1 MRFLLL
7 VVSLFLI
14 LTGCSHTIRPGL
26 HPLDLPE
33 QSKAEIVKYEN
44 IKINTKNKYKRFFVY
59 ETKTPGRADSIRA
72 FGAKDFCYD
81 PQNRNFVVPLKGD
94 YDFDNE
100 PSDGLFVAIPR
111 DSVTLCKKGI
121 RDTTYWARHHA
132 LRGLIYGTLIGGV
145 ITGYF
150 FGGLLSI
157 AAAEDTGIIMASMF
171 GIGAAIGGPL
181 GSLFVTVKHGQ
192 PTEDTQE
199 RCSQYYTDK
208 ELEVY
213 LNRNLCYYSP
223 KPTSKG
229 YSIIHVGDEKIK
241 PYEDD
246 YFWGVENESKMPEY
260 TPEGYRIIRINTGE
274 NKPYRNNVVTPPIR
288 PTPPPTQRGSVW
300 DNY

>member
-94 YDFDNE
+94 YGFDNE

-111 DSVTLCKKGI
+111 DGVTLCKKGI
-121 RDTTYWARHHA
+121 RDTTYWVRHHA
-132 LRGLIYGTLIGGV
+132 LRGLIYGALIGGV
-145 ITGYF
+145 VTSFVGFY
-150 FGGLLSI
+150 GMLVTLTEVNLLPF
-157 AAAEDTGIIMASMF
+157 F
-171 GIGAAIGGPL
+171 GIGAGIGAPL

-229 YSIIHVGDEKIK
+229 YGIIHVGDEKIK

>member
-94 YDFDNE
+94 YGFDNE

-111 DSVTLCKKGI
+111 DGVTLCKKGI
-121 RDTTYWARHHA
+121 RDTTYWVRHHA
-132 LRGLIYGTLIGGV
+132 LRGLIYGALIGGV
-145 ITGYF
+145 VTSFVGFY
-150 FGGLLSI
+150 GMLVTLTEVNLLPF
-157 AAAEDTGIIMASMF
+157 F
-171 GIGAAIGGPL
+171 GIGAGIGAPL

-229 YSIIHVGDEKIK
+229 YSIIHVGDEK
-241 PYEDD
+241 
-246 YFWGVENESKMPEY
+246 KMLEY

>member
-94 YDFDNE
+94 YGFDNE

-111 DSVTLCKKGI
+111 DGVTLCKKGI
-121 RDTTYWARHHA
+121 RDTTYWVRHHA
-132 LRGLIYGTLIGGV
+132 LRGLIYGALIGGV
-145 ITGYF
+145 VTSFVGFY
-150 FGGLLSI
+150 GMLVTLTEVNLLPF
-157 AAAEDTGIIMASMF
+157 F
-171 GIGAAIGGPL
+171 GIGAGIGAPL

-229 YSIIHVGDEKIK
+229 YSIIHVGDEK
-241 PYEDD
+241 
-246 YFWGVENESKMPEY
+246 KMPEY

>member
-94 YDFDNE
+94 YGFDND

-121 RDTTYWARHHA
+121 RDTTYWVRHHA
-132 LRGLIYGTLIGGV
+132 LRGLIYGALIGGV
-145 ITGYF
+145 VTSFVGFY
-150 FGGLLSI
+150 GMLVTLTEVNLLPF
-157 AAAEDTGIIMASMF
+157 F
-171 GIGAAIGGPL
+171 GIGAGIGAPL
-181 GSLFVTVKHGQ
+181 GSLIVTVKHGQ

>member
-1 MRFLLL
+1 M
-7 VVSLFLI
+7 
-14 LTGCSHTIRPGL
+14 
-26 HPLDLPE
+26 
-33 QSKAEIVKYEN
+33 
-44 IKINTKNKYKRFFVY
+44 Y

-94 YDFDNE
+94 YGFDNE

-111 DSVTLCKKGI
+111 DGVTLCKKGI
-121 RDTTYWARHHA
+121 RDTTYWVRHHA
-132 LRGLIYGTLIGGV
+132 LRGLIYGALIGGV

-229 YSIIHVGDEKIK
+229 YSI
-241 PYEDD
+241 
-246 YFWGVENESKMPEY
+246 KMPEY